1 MLDIQLLFAPFLKQR
16 RYSFTCFAPLHCRS
30 SDVFTAGNNN
40 NFEPV
45 KSGLLLRSRM
55 DWNNNNDLSCQRAF
69 VLTYSP
75 RLFHQFVFLFSSNVI
90 DNYTGLPL
98 ANGKT
103 THVTKVGGRII
114 GFVGLVEDAW
124 IQTLATVDEEQVTYK
139 GTSIFIL
146 FPMSV
151 TN

>member
-1 MLDIQLLFAPFLKQR
+1 MVYSYFLPRFKSSVVTCLRASPLCTAVVPTCSPRGTILTLNQLNPGCSYAPGWTGTITRIPAVNAL
-16 RYSFTCFAPLHCRS
+16 
-30 SDVFTAGNNN
+30 
-40 NFEPV
+40 
-45 KSGLLLRSRM
+45 
-55 DWNNNNDLSCQRAF
+55 

-103 THVTKVGGRII
+103 THVTKVGGRTI

-151 TN
+151 TK